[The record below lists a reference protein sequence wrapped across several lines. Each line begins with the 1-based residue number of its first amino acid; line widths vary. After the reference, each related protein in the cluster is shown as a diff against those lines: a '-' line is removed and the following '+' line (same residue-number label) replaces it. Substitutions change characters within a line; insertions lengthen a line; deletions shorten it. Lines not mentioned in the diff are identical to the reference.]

1 MHKPYPWSPWQDEAI
16 IAGYRGKKRGA
27 NKALAARWGVLP
39 TLVSE
44 RARQLGCQPLI
55 PRVVKQY
62 SSIGWSDAEKQ
73 IVAAAQTLSAR
84 EVVGLLVQAGYKQRT
99 VAAINSARLR
109 LRKTE
114 ALLSRRDALADQEL
128 LTVPDICAGLG
139 CSSFQVR
146 RWIAKGKLRA
156 QPIGGNKEYVVTRQ
170 ALNRFLRNQISS
182 WDHRAADRWF
192 LVDILTDPGKSR
204 HPKPGRPRCHLQPPS
219 PKPPLHENLR
229 PERSRRT
236 APHEPGRAT
245 DESQGG

>member
-1 MHKPYPWSPWQDEAI
+1 MHKPYSWAPWQDEDI
-16 IAGYRGKKRGA
+16 VAGYKSRRRGT

-62 SSIGWSDAEKQ
+62 SGIGWSDAEKQ

-99 VAAINSARLR
+99 AAAINSARLR

-139 CSSFQVR
+139 CSPFQVR

-204 HPKPGRPRCHLQPPS
+204 HPKPGRPRRQPHQPAFQPTLS
-219 PKPPLHENLR
+219 KNH
-229 PERSRRT
+229 
-236 APHEPGRAT
+236 AT
-245 DESQGG
+245 S